1 MEINVCNTLSQHGF
15 VWKYGIVYPIT
26 FIMMCSPFEWFLH
39 KPKSL
44 LIYVDMLQYIAH
56 KIYHHDIP
64 FNSRFWWFILGYTWG
79 CRNMSGYISPI
90 LTIVIVGSQLVGTYY
105 HNCNQYASL
114 FIPTG
119 WIYPISPYYPHIIP
133 IFSPY
138 YPHIIPI
145 LSPYSWL
152 NYTIIA
158 VNNPHPCATPKWPLQ
173 LRWLRKQ
180 PCLGWLMSWHA
191 R

>member
-1 MEINVCNTLSQHGF
+1 
-15 VWKYGIVYPIT
+15 
-26 FIMMCSPFEWFLH
+26 
-39 KPKSL
+39 
-44 LIYVDMLQYIAH
+44 
-56 KIYHHDIP
+56 
-64 FNSRFWWFILGYTWG
+64 
-79 CRNMSGYISPI
+79 MSGYISPI

-145 LSPYSWL
+145 FLAKLYHNS
-152 NYTIIA
+152 
-158 VNNPHPCATPKWPLQ
+158 CE
-173 LRWLRKQ
+173 Q
-180 PCLGWLMSWHA
+180 PPPMRHA
-191 R
+191 QVAAAAALAAETTLPRMADVLTCSIKL